1 MVSAAGLGIRHPAPV
16 ACPLQFPVNDELTV
30 RDLGRAGYAAAY
42 AEQVRVLESVIAARE
57 GAARVGELLFVEH
70 DPVITVTRRA
80 GVSGHVLAGAD
91 RLAELGV
98 EVHETDRGG
107 DVTYHG
113 PGQVVGY
120 PIVDLNRVN
129 CRLHE
134 YLRLL
139 EQTVIDAIGA
149 FGVVGVRDAS
159 ATGVWVDRGDGV
171 LAKVCAIGVRVRRWV
186 TMHGFALN
194 VEPDLSHF
202 GLIVPCG
209 LHGRPVTSLREL
221 LGDGCPSMAEV
232 RAALAERLAGS
243 LEEMAAAAD
252 AMRA

>member
-1 MVSAAGLGIRHPAPV
+1 M
-16 ACPLQFPVNDELTV
+16 
-30 RDLGRAGYAAAY
+30 
-42 AEQVRVLESVIAARE
+42 IASRE
-57 GAARVGELLFVEH
+57 DAARVGELLFVEH

-80 GVSGHVLAGAD
+80 GAAGHVLADDAQLG
-91 RLAELGV
+91 RLNV

-120 PIVDLNRVN
+120 PVVDLNRVN
-129 CRLHE
+129 CRLHA

-139 EQTVIDAIGA
+139 EQTVIDSIGA
-149 FGVVGVRDAS
+149 FGVVGVRDES
-159 ATGVWVDRGDGV
+159 ATGVWVERDGV

-194 VEPDLSHF
+194 VDPDLSHF

-209 LHGRPVTSLREL
+209 LHGRPVTSLREV
-221 LGDGCPSMAEV
+221 LGDGCPSMDDV
-232 RAALAERLAGS
+232 RAELGTRLSASLEAMALAADELRDQGDASVAGGS
-243 LEEMAAAAD
+243 Q
-252 AMRA
+252 R